1 VILRERNRN
10 IPHPNRQGLSSLVND
25 QIRRCSAEHMAA
37 IAFRTACIP
46 KTHRQRP
53 IKADQPNQPAQ

>member
-1 VILRERNRN
+1 MSETATFRTPTTKR
-10 IPHPNRQGLSSLVND
+10 PSSLVND
-25 QIRRCSAEHMAA
+25 QIRRCSAEHLSG

-46 KTHRQRP
+46 ETRRQRRS